1 MSFKII
7 SLLILSTLSV
17 LNAATP
23 IASYHFD
30 EPGWAS
36 GSKVYDS
43 SRERNHITALN
54 GVTRTSAVDHGVNF
68 KVCQSAKFDGIDDYM
83 IAQSSDGLFASMLT
97 WISNFFSS
105 SGNSEALWFKSLS
118 STNYDNNATLLSR
131 IISEN
136 DINIFNPNSGDYSV
150 ILYLR
155 DGKICSRSMRYSG
168 TLGFEKENELCT
180 NSSTYDDISWHHVAH
195 TRISKNGIFAINVE
209 EYLYVDGVEEASST
223 DRKYIDLTPSLY
235 TKYAFIVGSSS
246 EQKYFNGYIDEVNLF
261 DDSISQ
267 NEIATLINTT
277 RACAN
282 TNYTQDANTK
292 FDAWE
297 KTITESNPETNESAR
312 KIYTKIVNSPSFEL
326 NVSKINGTITAGTEI
341 NVTMK
346 IVPTS
351 SCPTGNSDIMSTDT
365 GVVTWKSGEASKLV
379 TFPTIKKAHRDAS
392 IQFEINTTANIT
404 YNQEQQSDGTSCLT
418 IPITGATVCA
428 TWSKWYNV
436 VSCTTTTST
445 KCQTIELASTESN
458 LTTTCS
464 TDNFAIRPNGF
475 SSPTLDSMPAGVPMV
490 SGHVYNLDI
499 SALDALDKNTTG
511 YNQAFTN
518 TQSEIGLWYKL
529 NATEANT
536 TYAKENGGTNG
547 EFRHETTTDTNFTNG
562 WISNVKYSYSD
573 VGFFDV
579 SMVDRDWAK
588 VDITD
593 NNPDENASVIMTT
606 KRFRVAPYEFN
617 ISVNQVVNV
626 DFNTDTNI
634 SKFTYLSNKPYLMG
648 ARGRIQVDA
657 LNARGEVTQNY
668 TTGLYENNA
677 KLYIKINKQLA
688 LKDANLSF
696 GALGVNDWY
705 SIGQFANMT
714 DGFDGFVKGS
724 LFFNDP
730 NSAHFNYE
738 RNKTNYTN
746 TPFLVDGK
754 DIDVNITDNDSIL
767 YKDGNF
773 SHPEGNVTF
782 FYGRVNAIDGRV
794 LPSNKEN
801 LGLFVEIYCD
811 NESTDCSAYDVNMTN
826 SPTDLDWY
834 LHFEHNESSVEKFN
848 DITLVHP
855 RLGTFTD
862 VNITNMYGSKD
873 SLVKAYYGSTI
884 NEINYNADNTFINGE
899 SNITIG
905 YTGLQSHTTH
915 IRVTPVTWLE
925 NTSQFKSP
933 ILRFKV
939 TFPGHSGDADNQKNK
954 RAGMGKEG
962 DSNKHMDSNSSKIT
976 NRRMSW

>member
-54 GVTRTSAVDHGVNF
+54 GVTRTSAVDHGVDF

-83 IAQSSDGLFASMLT
+83 IAQSSDGLFASMLA
-97 WISNFFSS
+97 WILNFFGF
-105 SGNSEALWFKSLS
+105 SGNSEALWYQS
-118 STNYDNNATLLSR
+118 SSDLNHDNNATLISR
-131 IISEN
+131 NISKI
-136 DINIFNPNSGDYSV
+136 DFNPFTPNNINYSTE
-150 ILYLR
+150 LYLSN
-155 DGKICSRSMRYSG
+155 GKICSKSIKNNVTQNIICTKDASYKD
-168 TLGFEKENELCT
+168 TL
-180 NSSTYDDISWHHVAH
+180 WHHVTH
-195 TRISKNGIFAINVE
+195 TTNSFSVFFIIFNF
-209 EYLYVDGVEEASST
+209 EYLYIDGEQKAKKARFDFTGFSPNV
-223 DRKYIDLTPSLY
+223 Y
-235 TKYAFIVGSSS
+235 TKYALLVGTSS

-261 DDSISQ
+261 DDDISQ
-267 NEIATLINTT
+267 NEINNLVNQT
-277 RACAN
+277 RACPNAGGEQN
-282 TNYTQDANTK
+282 TSVT
-292 FDAWE
+292 FDVFDDN
-297 KTITESNPETNESAR
+297 ISSR
-312 KIYTKIVNSPSFEL
+312 QIYTKIVNKPFSIMLKKTDGAVPTDTNITVSVKAVPSNSCPNDSNEIMTNTIDSTWTTGDSSKTITFESGLAKASRDSSMFIKLSTTSPITTIVDIIETRTKPCSYCICGSWSTWAE
-326 NVSKINGTITAGTEI
+326 VSSCSTSNCLSGTIRECRAGTKNI
-341 NVTMK
+341 T
-346 IVPTS
+346 TS
-351 SCPTGNSDIMSTDT
+351 S
-365 GVVTWKSGEASKLV
+365 
-379 TFPTIKKAHRDAS
+379 
-392 IQFEINTTANIT
+392 TA
-404 YNQEQQSDGTSCLT
+404 L
-418 IPITGATVCA
+418 
-428 TWSKWYNV
+428 
-436 VSCTTTTST
+436 
-445 KCQTIELASTESN
+445 SN
-458 LTTTCS
+458 TCS
-464 TDNFAIRPNGF
+464 TDNFAIRPKDF
-475 SSPTLDSMPAGVPMV
+475 SSPTFANMTSASTNPKCFTSTGKMIAGCD
-490 SGHVYNLDI
+490 YKLI
-499 SALDALDKNTTG
+499 IDANGSDGTNAIG
-511 YNQAFTN
+511 YNQAYSN
-518 TQSEIGLWYKL
+518 TVSEITKWVKL
-529 NATEANT
+529 NNT
-536 TYAKENGGTNG
+536 GESNVSYVKSLGGRSG
-547 EFRHETTTDTNFTNG
+547 EFIQNTIIDTNFTDGHIEDVN
-562 WISNVKYSYSD
+562 YSYSE
-573 VGFFDV
+573 VGEFYV

-634 SKFTYLSNKPYLMG
+634 SRFTYLSNKPYLMG

-705 SIGQFANMT
+705 SIGQFAAMT

-884 NEINYNADNTFINGE
+884 KQINYNADNTFINGE

-925 NTSQFKSP
+925 HTSQFKSP

-939 TFPGHSGDADNQKNK
+939 TFPGNSGDADNQKNK

-962 DSNKHMDSNSSKIT
+962 DSNKHMDSNSSKVT